1 MSSKEEGNSEVNS
14 QPEKILRI
22 DPTRPYSRTSI
33 VITIPEST
41 QPILPS
47 AASQASYLAR
57 HCAPLESELLHQIT
71 LFKSHLRSIR
81 GGPEFWRSLAK
92 GLANLLGAQ
101 YTCISKRLDTLE
113 SSRGMPSLDEE
124 GSCILALAWY
134 HNCGENNIGVYEDV
148 KYSGYCAPCGL
159 MQYNSTVLIPCGM
172 NHTFP
177 SNPNIKIFIDPADSY
192 LGVPL
197 FDGKGVNVGHI
208 CVLWSK
214 EGRDACPYSWTM
226 MEFVLH
232 IFVEMAT
239 QRFLENID
247 GHAAFEKE
255 EALVK
260 AAINSADHREV
271 PLPTPITELGSL
283 KYVESPKHNPS
294 KFLPFPAAIAANISH
309 EIRTPLQGIIG
320 LLEILYTQIDSTHPQ
335 SFAAISPPTSTYD
348 EAPAE
353 TALRNLLDGI
363 QENSN
368 RLMDFAD
375 KLGEYYSLATDALA
389 FEPTPIPSGKRKS
402 LQEDTDEE
410 ITWTT
415 GGAQRKL
422 LKRRKLGPISTTEA
436 DDSSSDNHPPTSR
449 VPRSTKSTNP
459 AHSQVSI
466 RNTIRQ
472 IIKYVLTRHEVA
484 TLWGG
489 KKLGLITHNADTR
502 MRSVLLGEGDQSLLL
517 EWNVADDVPRWLY
530 CGKTGFQ
537 KAIGQLLVNAIKFT
551 PTGRITLKVTRET
564 TKLSSAM
571 LNKDVVL
578 FSIKD
583 TGIGVEEQ
591 YQQFLAQPFFQV
603 DPSMTRAREGAGLGL
618 LLTNRWALKVGG
630 ELRLESSCTILDDLR
645 RGSEFSLRLP
655 IEKHMPV
662 PNEPDADDSD
672 EELTETT
679 STGDSL
685 SALSKTGSPTSQ
697 KYCKDLA
704 TVSHAYDSQL
714 AALYPFKI
722 MVVEDNQILK
732 RVMFQLLQKLGY
744 KSSQV
749 VLCSNGQ
756 EAVDYYRSRDSKD
769 FDIDLI
775 LMDCW
780 MPIMDGIDATR
791 LILDMFPQGLKKHPG
806 IKPDIVA
813 ITADNLPANLAKAQ
827 HSGMR
832 GYMVKPI
839 KLNDLQRVV
848 EECAEGNW
856 IMKKLST

>member
-1 MSSKEEGNSEVNS
+1 MSSKEGHSELNS

-22 DPTRPYSRTSI
+22 DPTQPYSRTSI
-33 VITIPEST
+33 VITIPESP
-41 QPILPS
+41 QPILHS

-57 HCAPLESELLHQIT
+57 YCAPLESELLHQIT
-71 LFKSHLRSIR
+71 LFKSYLRSIR
-81 GGPEFWRSLAK
+81 SGPEFWRSLAK
-92 GLANLLGAQ
+92 GLTNLLGAQ
-101 YTCISKRLDTLE
+101 YTCISKRLDTVE
-113 SSRGMPSLDEE
+113 SNVGMPSLDEE

-134 HNCGENNIGVYEDV
+134 HNCGQNNIGVDEDV
-148 KYSGYCAPCGL
+148 QYSGYCTPCGL
-159 MQYNSTVLIPCGM
+159 MQHNSTVLIPCGM

-177 SNPNIKIFIDPADSY
+177 SKPNSKNFIDHADAY
-192 LGVPL
+192 LGVPM

-214 EGRDACPYSWTM
+214 EGRDSCPYSWTM

-247 GHAAFEKE
+247 EHAAFEKE
-255 EALVK
+255 EALAK
-260 AAINSADHREV
+260 AAVYSAACCEV
-271 PLPTPITELGSL
+271 PLPAPVTELGSP

-294 KFLPFPAAIAANISH
+294 MFHPFPAAIAANISH

-320 LLEILYTQIDSTHPQ
+320 LLEILHTEIDSTHLQ
-335 SFAAISPPTSTYD
+335 SFAAISPPANTYD

-353 TALRNLLDGI
+353 TCLRNLLDGI

-375 KLGEYYSLATDALA
+375 KLGEYYSLATDAPG
-389 FEPTPIPSGKRKS
+389 FESNSIPSKKRKA
-402 LQEDTDEE
+402 LQDDTDEE
-410 ITWTT
+410 ITWAT
-415 GGAQRKL
+415 GGAQRKF
-422 LKRRKLGPISTTEA
+422 LKRRKLSSISTTEA
-436 DDSSSDNHPPTSR
+436 DDSSSDNRRATSSTPPSA
-449 VPRSTKSTNP
+449 KSTNP
-459 AHSQVSI
+459 AYCQVSI

-472 IIKYVLTRHEVA
+472 IIKHVLTRHEVA

-489 KKLGLITHNADTR
+489 KKLGLMTHNADTR
-502 MRSVLLGEGDQSLLL
+502 MRSFLLGEGDQSLLL

-551 PTGRITLKVTRET
+551 PAGRVTLQVTRET
-564 TKLSSAM
+564 TKLSPAM
-571 LNKDVVL
+571 LNKEMVL

-583 TGIGVEEQ
+583 TGIGVEKQ
-591 YQQFLAQPFFQV
+591 YHQFLAQPFFQV

-630 ELRLESSCTILDDLR
+630 ELRLECSCTVPNDPR

-655 IEKHMPV
+655 IDEHIPV
-662 PNEPDADDSD
+662 PNKPDADDSE
-672 EELTETT
+672 EELTESTT
-679 STGDSL
+679 ANSPPSL
-685 SALSKTGSPTSQ
+685 FKSGRLANR
-697 KYCKDLA
+697 KDLA
-704 TVSHAYDSQL
+704 TVNHAYDSQL

-722 MVVEDNQILK
+722 MVVEDNEILR
-732 RVMFQLLQKLGY
+732 RVMSQLLRKLGY

-756 EAVDYYRSRDSKD
+756 ESVDYYRSRRPKD

-791 LILDMFPQGLKKHPG
+791 LILDLFPQGLKRHPG
-806 IKPDIVA
+806 VKPDIVA
-813 ITADNLPANLAKAQ
+813 ITADNMPANLAKAQ
-827 HSGMR
+827 NCGMR

-839 KLNDLQRVV
+839 KLNDLQRVI

-856 IMKKLST
+856 IMKKLAT